1 MDVENAL
8 EAQRKAR
15 PDLVGQLDTVQKF
28 GTEKLYHQLTQA
40 LLEYLG
46 NACFEQAS
54 AAAELLAFFNG
65 YIKSFQDKFNKLHTL
80 KILAI
85 VAKQQT
91 PDVALELLA
100 PFEESVKGDRD
111 ATWLLQILKSEK
123 LVLAGKFDQAKD
135 DLEKIDKSIT
145 DSYEV
150 DAYLQSAFHKTYAML
165 WKTLGRPQEFFK
177 SSILYLAFTPVS
189 AIRVEERPRLAFEIG
204 VAAMVA
210 EEEFIFGDLLQ
221 QELLATL
228 DGSEFAWVK
237 DFLVAYGE
245 GKFEMY
251 DAALAKYKTQ
261 LEATPELKGKEET
274 VLRPKMA
281 ALALIEFVFRKGK
294 SERRIPFAQIAEH
307 CRVDIKQ
314 VEQLLMKAMC
324 AQLIKGKIDEVA
336 QQVVITWVKPRILD
350 IKRIDLMRDRMDQW
364 MSLSDSVIQH
374 LEEATPELLVS

>member
-1 MDVENAL
+1 
-8 EAQRKAR
+8 
-15 PDLVGQLDTVQKF
+15 
-28 GTEKLYHQLTQA
+28 
-40 LLEYLG
+40 
-46 NACFEQAS
+46 
-54 AAAELLAFFNG
+54 
-65 YIKSFQDKFNKLHTL
+65 
-80 KILAI
+80 
-85 VAKQQT
+85 
-91 PDVALELLA
+91 LELLA

-245 GKFEMY
+245 GKFELY
-251 DAALAKYKTQ
+251 DAALAKSKRS
-261 LEATPELKGKEET
+261 LKQ
-274 VLRPKMA
+274 R
-281 ALALIEFVFRKGK
+281 
-294 SERRIPFAQIAEH
+294 
-307 CRVDIKQ
+307 
-314 VEQLLMKAMC
+314 
-324 AQLIKGKIDEVA
+324 
-336 QQVVITWVKPRILD
+336 
-350 IKRIDLMRDRMDQW
+350 
-364 MSLSDSVIQH
+364 LS
-374 LEEATPELLVS
+374 